1 MGESTFNLQSHAR
14 ISKLLSL
21 LLLEEK
27 RSEML
32 RLAARRCNLQVTL
45 RSQSFS
51 HMCVDTHT
59 HTHTHTYIYMC
70 MYVFMHRYTCIYGY
84 MFVYMY
90 MQVYVY
96 ACIYIYK
103 CIHVNIYLYFIY
115 ETVTRGMAMKQL
127 QSVICISGKNNILKM
142 L

>member
-1 MGESTFNLQSHAR
+1 
-14 ISKLLSL
+14 
-21 LLLEEK
+21 
-27 RSEML
+27 
-32 RLAARRCNLQVTL
+32 
-45 RSQSFS
+45 
-51 HMCVDTHT
+51 
-59 HTHTHTYIYMC
+59 MC